1 MYSKEFD
8 SAFALLMTSEVGSWF
23 NPADP
28 GTQQGLIETAAQRK
42 AVGYVNHPADPGGET
57 KFGVAQASHPPV
69 VVKTLTLDQSKEIYY
84 NGYWLSAHCDKITSP
99 LSAMLVDAAVNH
111 GTSQATKFLQ
121 TALGLKS
128 DGSWGPQTMNAVT
141 TCADIKTVCS
151 KYLDARQKFF
161 DRLVVTKP
169 QLAVFKNGWNARITM
184 LRAWLLKQS

>member
-8 SAFALLMTSEVGSWF
+8 SAFALIMASEVGPWF
-23 NPADP
+23 NPADQ
-28 GTQQGLIETAAQRK
+28 GTQQGLISTAAQRK

-57 KFGVAQASHPPV
+57 KFGVAQASHPKV

-84 NGYWLSAHCDKITSP
+84 NGYWLAAHCDKITSP

-111 GTSQATKFLQ
+111 GTLQATKFLQ
-121 TALGLKS
+121 TALGLKV
-128 DGSWGPQTMNAVT
+128 DGSWGPQTMNAVM
-141 TCADIKTVCS
+141 TCTDIKTACT